1 MEMSFAKW
9 PSALKMRLRLA
20 SACPSPFAY
29 ASLQPEQTYGS
40 GCAVREL
47 LLVVYRL
54 LARAALRAH
63 RLKRGLIRRAR
74 TPDFNAPRDARHVGR
89 HAAKIPTKTNLRA

>member
-29 ASLQPEQTYGS
+29 ASLQPEQGPVTY
-40 GCAVREL
+40 V
-47 LLVVYRL
+47 
-54 LARAALRAH
+54 ALRAS
-63 RLKRGLIRRAR
+63 KYAAR
-74 TPDFNAPRDARHVGR
+74 NTCVARSMPLTRNSTYCRQIDWNLVW
-89 HAAKIPTKTNLRA
+89 KILLY

>member
-29 ASLQPEQTYGS
+29 ASLQPEQGPVTY
-40 GCAVREL
+40 V
-47 LLVVYRL
+47 
-54 LARAALRAH
+54 ALRASKYAA
-63 RLKRGLIRRAR
+63 RNTCVATRGPSGRSHGKKTASQLASGELVM
-74 TPDFNAPRDARHVGR
+74 RDR
-89 HAAKIPTKTNLRA
+89 PCPEP

>member
-29 ASLQPEQTYGS
+29 ASLQPEQGPVTY
-40 GCAVREL
+40 V
-47 LLVVYRL
+47 
-54 LARAALRAH
+54 ALRASKYAA
-63 RLKRGLIRRAR
+63 RNTCVARSMPLTWKATFNIDGDSTRERRAS
-74 TPDFNAPRDARHVGR
+74 
-89 HAAKIPTKTNLRA
+89 